1 MNLLTT
7 QYDMLETFPLVGV
20 GIRLKRSQGSIQDP
34 WLVKVASMPKFD
46 SDFFTKH
53 VVDSVFLSENPE
65 YQQTHNSHEINAILP
80 LLSPDYD
87 TKINALYMTRL
98 FKLLLG
104 YNLTLNIDW
113 VHNDAYFS
121 LLASSYLYVLKTPA
135 SKEHPLVRKEVA
147 DRILDTLHV

>member
-34 WLVKVASMPKFD
+34 WLVKVASMPKFTPE
-46 SDFFTKH
+46 FFTKH
-53 VVDSVFLSENPE
+53 IVDSVFLSENPE
-65 YQQTHNSHEINAILP
+65 YQRTHEGHEINAVLP

-87 TKINALYMTRL
+87 TKINALYMTKL
-98 FKLLLG
+98 FKLLIG

-121 LLASSYLYVLKTPA
+121 LLAGAYIYVLKTPA
-135 SKEHPLVRKEVA
+135 SKEHPGVRKEVA